1 MKHPDK
7 KVLLE
12 MFSTMTKIRLFES
25 ELQKSRIRSPLP
37 W

>member
-12 MFSTMTKIRLFES
+12 MFSTMTKIRNTSLYWRPP
-25 ELQKSRIRSPLP
+25 K
-37 W
+37 